1 MLSSTALFS
10 PLDLSFTLIVFKYP
24 CSSIN
29 ELLSLNT
36 TVTPSYFSHF
46 FSFRWLATLC
56 IVSNIRGSAS
66 RHSQWVPSAVRC
78 RWQLVRAR
86 SVQRWRQNY
95 GGVWRSLVV
104 SVLLIPYTDIKDRS
118 LTLRVSE
125 RMSKHTVIYDISIE
139 IGKYT
144 DIAYRYDTQADSRH

>member
-1 MLSSTALFS
+1 M
-10 PLDLSFTLIVFKYP
+10 
-24 CSSIN
+24 
-29 ELLSLNT
+29 
-36 TVTPSYFSHF
+36 
-46 FSFRWLATLC
+46 
-56 IVSNIRGSAS
+56 
-66 RHSQWVPSAVRC
+66 
-78 RWQLVRAR
+78 
-86 SVQRWRQNY
+86 
-95 GGVWRSLVV
+95 V